1 MSEVKKQPSF
11 HDTLNSKGYYCAED
25 FSDVVEN
32 ALYKKPM
39 SVTMLVGQAGT
50 GKSYLPEK
58 LGEVLGCNVYVK
70 QAYQGMDWEE
80 FVRQHI
86 PDENTKSG
94 IKSIDAELLRAT
106 IESKERQVIL
116 LLDEWD
122 KTRISS
128 DSFFLDFLQTGR
140 ISVSGQKHQANLD
153 NLIIFFT
160 SNNERDVSEPLL
172 RRVKVIEVEHMP
184 TALVEKML
192 RKEYKGNKT
201 AEGMINSVLNLYSS
215 SQVSDMDKPAT
226 VQELK
231 DVINDWVRYVK
242 NGKNPRW
249 EDLVYINVTK
259 NQRNHTALQQTM
271 NKIKNGDMDDSSTYN
286 KYLDTAFFDKEAEV
300 ESDKI
305 SNALGSMP
313 RMMKLRDYDTMIDT
327 DENKDNDVYVE
338 IKRDDAMYTNSFLEA
353 RDNDVDI
360 TMPHFVAWSTVRS
373 SVIERSK
380 AYPLRE
386 IIEEW
391 DKFKR
396 LLNSDGTIV
405 FNEPYADIEDVISFL
420 DYQENNAY
428 VRKAT
433 DTEIIFRVTDASS
446 RQSRNHVNTIEF
458 NARWISGKG
467 CEFVV
472 PTKALSLLKDSLSYI
487 AWYPRGKDRISLL
500 SMVSDLAGGYVDD
513 ANYIDIRTM
522 GETKEYLN
530 VCVSGENERNDRLP
544 HHQLLFKSGTAKI
557 KETKRTTTYDMGWA
571 IVRSWHKKGYP
582 NYKSEVIIKSRP
594 PKDVEILHTKFV
606 SKKLGMS
613 IIPMFINLNVDYF
626 DNQKS
631 KWDSTTSTRVL
642 HSNKEEG
649 INVYCINT
657 YDRTTYV
664 ATNEKGLSI
673 NELFDW
679 YDAMKIVRRRS
690 ESKEVSV

>member
-32 ALYKKPM
+32 ALHKKPM

-106 IESKERQVIL
+106 IESKERKVIL

-271 NKIKNGDMDDSSTYN
+271 NKIKNGDMDDSGTYN
-286 KYLDTAFFDKEAEV
+286 NYLDTAFFDKEAEV

-313 RMMKLRDYDTMIDT
+313 RMMKLRD
-327 DENKDNDVYVE
+327 
-338 IKRDDAMYTNSFLEA
+338 
-353 RDNDVDI
+353 
-360 TMPHFVAWSTVRS
+360 
-373 SVIERSK
+373 
-380 AYPLRE
+380 
-386 IIEEW
+386 
-391 DKFKR
+391 
-396 LLNSDGTIV
+396 
-405 FNEPYADIEDVISFL
+405 
-420 DYQENNAY
+420 
-428 VRKAT
+428 
-433 DTEIIFRVTDASS
+433 
-446 RQSRNHVNTIEF
+446 
-458 NARWISGKG
+458 
-467 CEFVV
+467 
-472 PTKALSLLKDSLSYI
+472 
-487 AWYPRGKDRISLL
+487 
-500 SMVSDLAGGYVDD
+500 
-513 ANYIDIRTM
+513 
-522 GETKEYLN
+522 
-530 VCVSGENERNDRLP
+530 
-544 HHQLLFKSGTAKI
+544 
-557 KETKRTTTYDMGWA
+557 
-571 IVRSWHKKGYP
+571 
-582 NYKSEVIIKSRP
+582 
-594 PKDVEILHTKFV
+594 
-606 SKKLGMS
+606 
-613 IIPMFINLNVDYF
+613 
-626 DNQKS
+626 
-631 KWDSTTSTRVL
+631 
-642 HSNKEEG
+642 
-649 INVYCINT
+649 
-657 YDRTTYV
+657 
-664 ATNEKGLSI
+664 
-673 NELFDW
+673 
-679 YDAMKIVRRRS
+679 
-690 ESKEVSV
+690 